1 LIVIASTT
9 GAALGFT
16 PNDETRYTV
25 GSRLSVEKADEDDA
39 TVFILSGMEN
49 IFLDNKITL
58 PFLSRA

>member
-25 GSRLSVEKADEDDA
+25 GSRFSVKKADEDDT
-39 TVFILSGMEN
+39 TVFVLSGMEN
-49 IFLDNKITL
+49 IFQDNKITL